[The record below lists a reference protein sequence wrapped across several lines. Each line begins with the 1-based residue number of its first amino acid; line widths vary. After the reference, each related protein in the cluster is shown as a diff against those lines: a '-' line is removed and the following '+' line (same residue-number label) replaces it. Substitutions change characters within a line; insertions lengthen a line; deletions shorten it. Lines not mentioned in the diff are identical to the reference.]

1 MHSEQNDSLWQLIG
15 KRKKILLFVSVAGI
29 LLSFVFSLPWM
40 ITPKYRSTVIMYPA
54 STSSLSSSMLSDL
67 LWSEEDLLEFGERE
81 QANHL
86 KQVLVSEPVRDRIV
100 TRYKLQEHYKI
111 DHKSSFPQTKLKRE
125 YERNVSVRINEFGAV
140 ELSVYDKDPQ
150 LAADMAN
157 KMAQLLDS
165 AIHGMQQVRAVQAE
179 RIALDAY
186 MAQESYIRSLED
198 SLSRIMVRGVHD
210 YESQAQ
216 VLYEEL
222 AKRLGEGNRSA
233 AAFLEKKLGML
244 AIYGGPY
251 IAIQEELKLEKE
263 RLSILKAK
271 YEKARMDSNQDLPQK
286 FIVNDAYKAE
296 RKAYPP
302 QWALVLG
309 SGLSTFLFT
318 LLMMLAY
325 ERYDRISALLSR
337 QKAAV

>member
-1 MHSEQNDSLWQLIG
+1 
-15 KRKKILLFVSVAGI
+15 
-29 LLSFVFSLPWM
+29 
-40 ITPKYRSTVIMYPA
+40 
-54 STSSLSSSMLSDL
+54 
-67 LWSEEDLLEFGERE
+67 
-81 QANHL
+81 
-86 KQVLVSEPVRDRIV
+86 
-100 TRYKLQEHYKI
+100 
-111 DHKSSFPQTKLKRE
+111 
-125 YERNVSVRINEFGAV
+125 V

-244 AIYGGPY
+244 ATYGGPY